1 MEEESGEEFTSIEEM
16 IEQPGEREEGPA
28 LTEVSDR
35 LVSIGEAPAIVPK
48 EERPQEQEQEQEQVQ
63 QEPKISKR
71 KQKRRTTS
79 YLSNISKQVEKN
91 GNQINKIIMIVQSIQ
106 KQNQIKSIKGAEVSQ
121 LPLQLIKQVQAQVSL
136 LQKQMTRIQK
146 DIQRIRIKSAIV
158 TSTKIKPRN
167 RAFSTTNIKRRS
179 KKSKSLKNIRIRRQ
193 SR

>member
-1 MEEESGEEFTSIEEM
+1 M